1 MLAIGRALMVQPRML
16 LLDEPSMGLSPI
28 LLEGTLAT
36 ILEISIR
43 ALRSCW

>member
-1 MLAIGRALMVQPRML
+1 MLAIGRALMVQPCML

-28 LLEGTLAT
+28 LLEGILAI

-43 ALRSCW
+43 ALCSFW